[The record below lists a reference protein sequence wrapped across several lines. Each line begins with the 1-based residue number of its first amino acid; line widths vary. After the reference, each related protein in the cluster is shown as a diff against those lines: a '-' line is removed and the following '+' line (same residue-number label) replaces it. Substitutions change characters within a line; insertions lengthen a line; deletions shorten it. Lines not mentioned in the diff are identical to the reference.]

1 MASTTTIIIGSGII
15 GLSTAYYL
23 SESPRTQAQSIHL
36 IESSPELFN
45 CASGLAAGF
54 LAADW
59 FAPSVA
65 PLGALSF
72 KLHKELAEKFNGKET
87 WGYSRSTGTSLTQ
100 DTDSAVSG
108 SGEDWLRDGTS
119 RANAARLHTSSEGI
133 RPLWLTKKNGDSLE
147 VISGDDTVAQ
157 VDPKRLCEF
166 LLKEC
171 LKRGVTL
178 HYPAQVVSVSKD
190 ARDELAGVRIAAA
203 HGIESDIPCT
213 RLVITAGAWSSK
225 IFTDLFPS
233 ASIKIPI
240 SPLAGHSLLVKSP
253 RWSREHE
260 VKGCHAVFATDTLG
274 FSPELFSR
282 IGEEIYIAG
291 LNSTNIPL
299 PKVATDAKIQLAA
312 IEQLKGVAKRMLGI
326 LDQDDDLQV
335 LREGLCF
342 RPVTPSGRPI
352 VSKIPDD
359 KLGGG
364 FSTRGGGA
372 GGVFVAAG
380 HGAWGISQSLGTGKT
395 LSELLDGRPTSANI
409 KALTI

>member
-203 HGIESDIPCT
+203 HGIESDSMCRYVRYCEST
-213 RLVITAGAWSSK
+213 
-225 IFTDLFPS
+225 
-233 ASIKIPI
+233 
-240 SPLAGHSLLVKSP
+240 
-253 RWSREHE
+253 
-260 VKGCHAVFATDTLG
+260 
-274 FSPELFSR
+274 
-282 IGEEIYIAG
+282 G
-291 LNSTNIPL
+291 L
-299 PKVATDAKIQLAA
+299 
-312 IEQLKGVAKRMLGI
+312 M
-326 LDQDDDLQV
+326 
-335 LREGLCF
+335 
-342 RPVTPSGRPI
+342 
-352 VSKIPDD
+352 
-359 KLGGG
+359 
-364 FSTRGGGA
+364 
-372 GGVFVAAG
+372 
-380 HGAWGISQSLGTGKT
+380 
-395 LSELLDGRPTSANI
+395 
-409 KALTI
+409 AL